1 MNLEIPLKN
10 PEPDFD
16 TMANVLGGKT
26 ISDRVF
32 IAELLIDEEIKKE
45 IIEKYFNGKNV
56 PPPRAQRFG
65 SSESGAA
72 FEESEEYRNDYRF
85 YHKELIKFYYRM
97 GYHFI
102 PDLEFYLNFSS
113 LNNVSRVGKDTALLS
128 RGERYWAQEGFGMI
142 RSWEDF
148 ENFPWSK
155 GKTMLKGYGEHLEFL
170 TKNLPDGMKIAAQ
183 AAVYEPVM
191 EWLFG
196 YTGLFYEAT
205 DNPELVKAVIDNLAD
220 LVYQSYV
227 IAAQI
232 DGVGVIWHGDDL
244 AYKTGTMLSPDLLRK
259 WLFPWYKKFGEV
271 AKKYGKP
278 YWYHCC
284 GNKSEIMDDLI
295 NDVGV
300 DAIHAFEDSCC
311 PVIGYKEKYGDRV
324 GLIGGVDIDKL
335 TRLSGSD
342 LYRYLYNILDNCMPG
357 GRYVFGSGNSICNFV
372 PLENY
377 MVMLEIGQKWGK

>member
-1 MNLEIPLKN
+1 
-10 PEPDFD
+10 
-16 TMANVLGGKT
+16 MARVLGGKA

-56 PPPRAQRFG
+56 PPPRVQRFG
-65 SSESGAA
+65 SSESGVC
-72 FEESEEYRNDYRF
+72 FEESKEYRNAYRF

-102 PDLEFYLNFSS
+102 PDLEFYLNFSG
-113 LNNVSRVGKDTALLS
+113 LNNVSRVAKDTALLS

-155 GKTMLKGYGEHLEFL
+155 GKAMLDGYGEHLEFL
-170 TKNLPDGMKIAAQ
+170 SKNLPDGMKIAAQ

-196 YTGLFYEAT
+196 YTGLFYEVT

-220 LVYQSYV
+220 LVYQSYI

-271 AKKYGKP
+271 AKKYDKP

-311 PVIGYKEKYGDRV
+311 PVIGYKENYGDRI

-342 LYRYLYNILDNCMPG
+342 LHKYLNNILDNCMPG

-377 MVMLEIGQKWGK
+377 LMMLEIGQKWGK